1 MYPALLGGRVERK
14 FSGHHIHFGCF
25 TLSFGHHQDCG
36 QVVCLDPNRGTIPQA
51 FQPKACRYT
60 KMARLALGL
69 EFVQQFGTYVGH
81 EKFDRPMLD
90 PEDASHSEWA
100 SVCDYLGLDVHLS

>member
-1 MYPALLGGRVERK
+1 MAESKENSLATTFISGVLPFPLVIIRTVARLSVLTLTVAPYPRR
-14 FSGHHIHFGCF
+14 FS
-25 TLSFGHHQDCG
+25 Q
-36 QVVCLDPNRGTIPQA
+36 RRA
-51 FQPKACRYT
+51 AT

-69 EFVQQFGTYVGH
+69 EFVQQFGTFVGH